1 MTTLMILLTL
11 SKSILA
17 NETDRAQD
25 VFENL
30 TQEEALFWAAIIGK
44 VTPEEYTVFIK
55 AVQEDKAELEIIRE
69 VLEEEREYTRRII
82 LNYEKLEKKH
92 ELLLAENIELRAQA
106 KTWEELYHYV
116 KPTFADKVME
126 KAGVAAAVFAVL
138 WALTQ

>member
-11 SKSILA
+11 SRTTFAS
-17 NETDRAQD
+17 ETEQARN
-25 VFENL
+25 VFDNL
-30 TQEEALFWAAIIGK
+30 TEEEVLFWAPIISK
-44 VTPEEYTVFIK
+44 VTPEEYTVFIQ